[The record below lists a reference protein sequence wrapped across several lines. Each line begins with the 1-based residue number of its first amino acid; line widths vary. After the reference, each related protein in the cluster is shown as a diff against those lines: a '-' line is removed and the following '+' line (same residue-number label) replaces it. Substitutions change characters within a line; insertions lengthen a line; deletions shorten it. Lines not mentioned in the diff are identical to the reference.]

1 MTAMDSFVIIY
12 AQCFYIVLNVLINS
26 NRLGASNDHNCE
38 GYCIIFIKAYHWRK
52 QYEINEY
59 MSVSVFFAGD
69 AVDAVK
75 VPY

>member
-38 GYCIIFIKAYHWRK
+38 GYCIIFIKTTTGENNMRL
-52 QYEINEY
+52 
-59 MSVSVFFAGD
+59 MSI
-69 AVDAVK
+69 
-75 VPY
+75 